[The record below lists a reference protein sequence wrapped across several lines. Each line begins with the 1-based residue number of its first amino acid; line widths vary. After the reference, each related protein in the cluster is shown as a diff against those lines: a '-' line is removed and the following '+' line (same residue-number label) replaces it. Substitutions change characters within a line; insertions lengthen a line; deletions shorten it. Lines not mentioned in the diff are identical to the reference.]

1 MENPNKLKREKR
13 LPRGLQ
19 NLRKNTQ
26 SLTTHLGKKQNQAQS
41 LLALQQI
48 ESMPHSVSWWSGS
61 PTGTVYSKEQDLGRT
76 LCSTDPAAPSRTWW
90 HPVGQWSIGLAK
102 KFIQGF
108 FFFFFGSILANPVY
122 PTLPGSTR
130 KDQRELHQHQVTW
143 QSVVHQAQCLPSPLG
158 ALCLGKHIERIIDMT
173 FYTFF
178 FRKQTEVD
186 RTLSNLFCVIS
197 FTLIPKPHNGS
208 TKKWKL
214 QTDRCHKLKLKIFQQ
229 NISKTLCKSKVF
241 ILLKL
246 FVRILQGNHLD
257 LEISFSRTF

>member
-1 MENPNKLKREKR
+1 MRYWI
-13 LPRGLQ
+13 
-19 NLRKNTQ
+19 
-26 SLTTHLGKKQNQAQS
+26 GKK
-41 LLALQQI
+41 I
-48 ESMPHSVSWWSGS
+48 
-61 PTGTVYSKEQDLGRT
+61 
-76 LCSTDPAAPSRTWW
+76 
-90 HPVGQWSIGLAK
+90 HPV
-102 KFIQGF
+102 F
-108 FFFFFGSILANPVY
+108 FFFRNILANPIY
-122 PTLPGSTR
+122 PTFSGSTR
-130 KDQRELHQHQVTW
+130 KDQRELHQYQVTW
-143 QSVVHQAQCLPSPLG
+143 QSVVHVSHQAWCLPSPLG
-158 ALCLGKHIERIIDMT
+158 ALCLGKHIERIIGIT

-186 RTLSNLFCVIS
+186 RTCSNLFFVIS

-229 NISKTLCKSKVF
+229 NISKTLYKSKVL